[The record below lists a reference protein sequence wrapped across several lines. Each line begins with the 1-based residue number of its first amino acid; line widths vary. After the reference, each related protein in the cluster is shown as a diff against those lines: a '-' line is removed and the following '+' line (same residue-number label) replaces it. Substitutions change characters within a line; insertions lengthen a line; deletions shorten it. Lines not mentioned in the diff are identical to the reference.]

1 MNIAIFGLGYVGTV
15 TAACL
20 AGNGHS
26 VVGVD
31 VAEQKVN
38 DFNSG
43 ISPVLEDGVEELLA
57 TAIAD
62 NRLLGTTDINV
73 AIDASDVALVCVGTP
88 SRSNGDI
95 DLSHIEAVVSQIG
108 TALAARER
116 RDRFT
121 VVIRSTVMPGTA
133 ERAGALLAQHSGLT
147 LGDEV
152 DLAVNP
158 EFLREG
164 QGVADFLDPPLILV
178 GADNDASAE
187 TILGMYNNIDAERRV
202 VPVRV
207 AELIKYANNSW
218 HATKVT
224 FANEIGVLSQA
235 LGIDGRDVMD
245 VVCSDEKLNIST
257 AYLKP
262 GFAFGGSCLPKDVR
276 ALNFAAKDRDIATPL
291 LSSLLTSNAIQ
302 VLRLIDQLIEW
313 DGRRIGF
320 VGLAFKAGTD
330 DLRES
335 PIVEVVERMLGKGFD
350 CRIYDADLSAGD
362 LVGSNRAYIE
372 SQVPHLSKLLV
383 DDVVDLA
390 QSCDVLVV
398 TKPSGELEAFLSTPG
413 DNPSQIVAD
422 LVGMAA
428 PVAGREYHGVAW

>member
-1 MNIAIFGLGYVGTV
+1 VNISIFGLGYVGTV

-57 TAIAD
+57 DAIAD

-73 AIDASDVALVCVGTP
+73 AIEASDVALICVGTP

-95 DLSHIEAVVSQIG
+95 DLTHIETVVAQIG
-108 TALAARER
+108 AALASRER
-116 RDRFT
+116 ADRFT

-133 ERAGALLAQHSGLT
+133 ERAGAILEEHSGQK
-147 LGDEV
+147 LGERV

-178 GADNDASAE
+178 GADNDASADV
-187 TILGMYNNIDAERRV
+187 ILGMYNGIDAGRRV

-235 LGIDGRDVMD
+235 LGIDGREVMD
-245 VVCSDEKLNIST
+245 VVCSDEKLNISA

-383 DDVVDLA
+383 DDVVELA
-390 QSCDVLVV
+390 TTCDVLVV
-398 TKPSGELEAFLSTPG
+398 TKPSGELEAFLATPG
-413 DNPSQIVAD
+413 DNPDQIVAD
-422 LVGMAA
+422 LVGMSA
-428 PVAGREYHGVAW
+428 PAAGREYHGVAW